1 MTYDTTRITI
11 DLTNTGA
18 SMIMT
23 VSTEKKPY
31 IFIEVWVCP
40 TEATDF
46 CSRFGS
52 IQ

>member
-11 DLTNTGA
+11 DLTDTAG

-31 IFIEVWVCP
+31 IFIEVWVCL
-40 TEATDF
+40 TEVTDF